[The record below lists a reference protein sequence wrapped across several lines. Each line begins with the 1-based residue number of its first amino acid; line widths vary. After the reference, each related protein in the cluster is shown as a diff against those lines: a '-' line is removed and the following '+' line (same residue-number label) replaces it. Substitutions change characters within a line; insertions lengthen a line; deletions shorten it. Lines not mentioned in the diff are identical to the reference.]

1 MLAKAKYDNWDDA
14 YINVSITD
22 ICPNCGRGIE
32 PIVKDTSFYKDDSSH
47 ILFLTLFCNACKHAW
62 VDSFDYDYDYNCA
75 WPKYR
80 HQYKESQSDLPKELQ
95 SLSPQGVRTYVQ
107 ALQAEMD
114 GYDTLVGIGLRKSL
128 EFFLKDFLILT
139 NPDKK
144 KDIQEKLLGKVIT
157 EYIQEPTLLSLA
169 RATTW
174 LGNDET
180 HYVRK
185 HTDQDLQD
193 LKRFLKATIRF
204 IEYQLTILDAKDF
217 VNRPKK
223 S

>member
-1 MLAKAKYDNWDDA
+1 MLVKAKYSDWGNA
-14 YINVSITD
+14 YVNVSVTD

-62 VDSFDYDYDYNCA
+62 VDSFDYDSDYASA
-75 WPKYR
+75 WPKHW
-80 HQYKESQSDLPKELQ
+80 HQYREIPTDLPKELQ
-95 SLSPQGVRTYVQ
+95 SLSAQGTRTYIQ
-107 ALQAEMD
+107 AIQAEID
-114 GYDTLVGIGLRKSL
+114 GYDTLVGIGLRKAL

-139 NPDKK
+139 NPDNKE
-144 KDIQEKLLGKVIT
+144 DIQEKQLGKVIT
-157 EYIQEPTLLSLA
+157 NYIQEPSLLSLA

-193 LKRFLKATIRF
+193 LKKFLKATIRF
-204 IEYQLTILDAKDF
+204 LEYQLTIIDAHEF